1 VKKPGFLPLLFSRNF
16 PKSETGFL
24 SSRLFCL
31 TGLVLS
37 VEVVITGIGLIS
49 ALGSLEMTWKRVLS
63 GDSGIRIYQPFPE
76 LKPLPLALI
85 NNNIPI
91 DLTNLIQSLVTDALQ
106 DANLT
111 PPLLD
116 FGVVI
121 GSSRGYQAQLE
132 QLARKTLVTDN
143 LWGFSPI
150 STHLLPVTYSQ
161 FIDYLPNRV
170 AIATSQLIQSTGPIL
185 SPMAAC
191 ATGIWTIAQ
200 GFELI
205 KMGYCDQVIAGAVEA
220 AITPLTIAG
229 FQQMGALAKTGSYP
243 FDRQREGFVLGEG
256 GAVFILE
263 NHEIAQKRNA
273 KIYGKILGFGLTND
287 ANSITSPDVGG
298 KTALRAI
305 TDCLERSQIAPDEI
319 DYIHAH
325 GTGTILNDQHE
336 ALLIKHLFPSNIAVS
351 STKGATGHTLGA
363 SGALGVAFG
372 LMSLTQQILPPCV
385 GLSQSDFE
393 LNLVRKPRKTQ
404 IKNVLCLSFGFGGQ
418 NAAIA
423 LSKSPS
429 TVSLF

>member
-1 VKKPGFLPLLFSRNF
+1 MSWI
-16 PKSETGFL
+16 
-24 SSRLFCL
+24 
-31 TGLVLS
+31 LS
-37 VEVVITGIGLIS
+37 VEVVITGMGLIS

-63 GDSGIRIYQPFPE
+63 GESAIAVSQPFPE
-76 LKPLPLALI
+76 LTPLPLALI
-85 NNNIPI
+85 NNLIPG
-91 DLTNLIQSLVTDALQ
+91 DLTNIIPTLVTDSLQ

-132 QLARKTLVTDN
+132 LLARQRLVTDN
-143 LWGFSPI
+143 LLDFPPI
-150 STHLLPVTYSQ
+150 SSHLLPVIYSQ
-161 FIDYLPNRV
+161 FIDYLPHRV

-205 KMGYCDQVIAGAVEA
+205 KMGYCDRVIAGAVEA
-220 AITPLTIAG
+220 PITPLTIAG
-229 FQQMGALAKTGSYP
+229 FQQMGALAKTGAYP
-243 FDRQREGFVLGEG
+243 FDRQRQGFVLGEG
-256 GAVFILE
+256 GAFFILE
-263 NHEIAQKRNA
+263 NYEHAQKRNA
-273 KIYGKILGFGLTND
+273 KIYGKISGFGLTND
-287 ANSITSPDVGG
+287 GKYITSPDVGG

-305 TDCLERSQIAPDEI
+305 IDCLERSQIPPDKI

-325 GTGTILNDQHE
+325 GTGTRLNDQHE
-336 ALLIKHLFPSNIAVS
+336 ALLIKHLFPSDIAVS

-385 GLSQSDFE
+385 GLAQSDFE
-393 LNLVRKPRKTQ
+393 LNLVRKSEKTQ
-404 IKNVLCLSFGFGGQ
+404 IENVLCLSFGFGGQ
-418 NAAIA
+418 NAAIV
-423 LSKSPS
+423 LSKGPS
-429 TVSLF
+429 T